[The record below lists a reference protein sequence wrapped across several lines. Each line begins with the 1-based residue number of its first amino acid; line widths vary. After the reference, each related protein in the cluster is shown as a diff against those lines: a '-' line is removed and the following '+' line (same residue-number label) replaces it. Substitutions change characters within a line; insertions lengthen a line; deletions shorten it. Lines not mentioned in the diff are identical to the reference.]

1 MTPSL
6 VLSHLVQFSQCSLPE
21 DKALLRRHRF
31 HLQQLLHLLQV
42 SLRTN
47 VASAQTEEKTRIRSD
62 LKLLDQFVLL
72 QGSDELQV
80 TVGQLVALHALQ
92 HGVVGQL

>member
-1 MTPSL
+1 ML
-6 VLSHLVQFSQCSLPE
+6 RQHRHRGE
-21 DKALLRRHRF
+21 DKD
-31 HLQQLLHLLQV
+31 QW
-42 SLRTN
+42 
-47 VASAQTEEKTRIRSD
+47 SD

>member
-1 MTPSL
+1 ML
-6 VLSHLVQFSQCSLPE
+6 HQHRHRGE
-21 DKALLRRHRF
+21 DKG
-31 HLQQLLHLLQV
+31 Q
-42 SLRTN
+42 
-47 VASAQTEEKTRIRSD
+47 RSD